1 MKKTSLFFAALA
13 AAAVVAVPTV
23 AANAEDYAEGWQ
35 QGSKGWWYQFAD
47 GSYAKDGWYTV
58 QDNDE
63 KAYMFDENGWM
74 TTGWYYDYDEDW
86 NGGSW
91 YYSDN
96 SGVLQKGWQKING
109 SWYYFDKW
117 GYEMYAGWSRNIETA
132 ENEYTTYWFTPSGAM
147 VEGWYDYNPASTYGD
162 WVYTNSDGSAY
173 DGWLKYNG
181 SYYFFNNGNMYTS
194 TSIYKYQKEDGS
206 TYYAT
211 WRKDSTDKQVETY
224 YVGRDGK
231 MLTGWDYT
239 EYEDATGSK
248 SNQWRYADS
257 NGVVKADWVKAANG
271 SDWYFTNSNGTMLR
285 DGIYYLGDFSSDYC
299 DKISDNAPV
308 AQKYDDY
315 RDADGYIDW
324 EKYDAA
330 NAKYQK
336 ENRAYRNAHTFIF
349 DADGKMVTGW
359 YGSKNTYGTTW
370 YYANSDGSAYQGWL
384 KSGGK
389 YYYID
394 GGQMLTNAMTPDG
407 YYVNADGVWQ

>member
-23 AANAEDYAEGWQ
+23 AANAESYTEGWQ
-35 QGSKGWWYQFAD
+35 QGSKGWWYQFED
-47 GSYAKDGWYTV
+47 GSYAKGDWYTV
-58 QDNDE
+58 EDDEE
-63 KAYMFDENGWM
+63 KAYLFDENGWL
-74 TTGWYYDYDEDW
+74 TTGWHYNYFEDW
-86 NGGSW
+86 EGGYW

-109 SWYYFDKW
+109 SWYYFDK
-117 GYEMYAGWSRNIETA
+117 YDYNMYSWRNSIETA
-132 ENEYTTYWFTPSGAM
+132 DGEYTTYWFTPSGEM
-147 VEGWYDYNPASTYGD
+147 VAGWYNYNPSSTYGD

-173 DGWLKYNG
+173 DGWLSYNG
-181 SYYFFNNGNMYTS
+181 NYYFLEQGQMDTS
-194 TSIYKYQKEDGS
+194 SIINKYQKEDGS
-206 TYYAT
+206 TYYST
-211 WRKDSTDKQVETY
+211 WRHDSEDKKVEAY

-231 MLTGWDYT
+231 MVTGWEYMD
-239 EYEDATGSK
+239 YEDATG
-248 SNQWRYADS
+248 NTWNEWHYADS
-257 NGVVKADWVKAANG
+257 NGIVKADWVSGANG
-271 SDWYFTNSNGTMLR
+271 AWYFTDSNGVMLR
-285 DGIYYLGDFSSDYC
+285 DRLAYLGDFSSAYC
-299 DKISDNAPV
+299 DKISENAPV
-308 AQKYDDY
+308 APKYDDY

-336 ENRAYRNAHTFIF
+336 ENRAYRNAHTYIF

-359 YGSKNTYGTTW
+359 YGSKDTYGTRW
-370 YYANSDGSAYQGWL
+370 YYANSDGTAYQGWL

-394 GGQMLTNAMTPDG
+394 GGVMLTNTMTPDG